1 MGLEQE
7 LQKINKQKVIVV
19 GDVGLDEYVN
29 GSVKR
34 ISPEAPVPVV
44 EVAREEVRLGLAT
57 FVAQNIA
64 TLGGVPLLV
73 SVIGEDKTADVLC
86 GLLKENGISEKYL
99 TRDSS
104 RPTTRKMRIMSEH
117 HHVVRIDYEHR
128 RFLSPEIQKKVLSN
142 VKDLLPTAQGIVI
155 QDYAKGVLSESCI
168 QEIIREAKKSKV
180 TVMVD
185 PHRTTPV
192 GYYKGADIMTP
203 NTEEAILLS
212 QLPIDDLRKASD
224 GLVEVGQE
232 LMNKIGSEKMIITR
246 GKDGIALFERSKV
259 EYLPTV
265 AREVFDVTGA
275 GDTVIA
281 TLALA
286 VAANVPLKAACEL
299 ANHAAGVVVAKIG
312 CVPCTRAEL
321 AAWCQTPSVR

>member
-1 MGLEQE
+1 MSLEQE
-7 LQKINKQKVIVV
+7 LQKIKKQKVIVV

-64 TLGGVPLLV
+64 TLGGTPLLV
-73 SVIGEDKTADVLC
+73 SVIGADKTAEVLC
-86 GLLKENGISEKYL
+86 GLLKEHGIDDSHL
-99 TRDSS
+99 VRDSS

-128 RFLSPEIQKKVLSN
+128 KFLSADIQKKILAN
-142 VKDLLPTAQGIVI
+142 VKSLIPSAQGIII

-168 QEIIREAKKSKV
+168 QEIIREAKLAKV
-180 TVMVD
+180 PIMVD

-192 GYYKGADIMTP
+192 DYYKGADLMTP
-203 NTEEAILLS
+203 NTEEAIILS
-212 QLPIDDLRKASD
+212 KLPIDDLRQASD
-224 GLVEVGQE
+224 GLVEVGNA
-232 LMNKIGSEKMIITR
+232 LMSKIGSQKMIITR
-246 GKDGIALFERSKV
+246 GKDGIALFDKSNV

-286 VAANVPLKAACEL
+286 TAAGVPLKAACEL

-312 CVPCTRAEL
+312 CVPCMRDEL
-321 AAWCQTPSVR
+321 AASLKD